1 MPLDLR
7 ERFGPKGALPQ
18 SSISG
23 DFRFDPAEIPAL
35 REYRIVQEDVDVLE
49 SPLGVDRLYDLASGR
64 RQLRL
69 ELALSINGP
78 AAALD
83 LLFRRLAAFQR
94 DPEEND
100 VRDLAK
106 LDGIGEV
113 GVAWP
118 WQGPDALGVVG
129 FLRHNVVVMLQGLF
143 EPAVQQARDLD
154 AAIARAST
162 GDKPSMREEPSF
174 ELGERVTTNPGG
186 RLDLGLPVKGDE
198 RLFFITSGGSVNRD
212 PNQPSRYYFRAGLTR
227 GLQTVTVLRVGAGL
241 VPARQT
247 IRITIE

>member
-18 SSISG
+18 SSLAG
-23 DFRFDPAEIPAL
+23 DFRFQPSEIPAL
-35 REYRIVQEDVDVLE
+35 RDYRILQEEVDVLE
-49 SPLGVDRLYDLASGR
+49 SPLAVDRLYDLASGR
-64 RQLRL
+64 RQLKL
-69 ELALSINGP
+69 ELALSINGSV
-78 AAALD
+78 AAVD

-94 DPEEND
+94 DPEEKD

-106 LDGIGEV
+106 LDGVGEV

-118 WQGPDALGVVG
+118 WEGPDALGVVG
-129 FLRHNVVVMLQGLF
+129 FVRHNVVVMLQGLF
-143 EPAVQQARDLD
+143 EPVVQQARDLD
-154 AAIARAST
+154 AAISRTPT
-162 GDKPSMREEPSF
+162 GDKPSMTEEPSF
-174 ELGERVTTNPGG
+174 ALGERASATPGG
-186 RLDLGLPVKGDE
+186 RLDLGLPMKSDE

-212 PNQPSRYYFRAGLTR
+212 PNQPSLYYFRAGLTR
-227 GLQTVTVLRVGAGL
+227 GTQTVTVLRVGAGL